1 MNKNDLR
8 KVRDAL
14 AKSAE
19 HLDSPPAYVIATV
32 AILDA
37 ELAADPQP
45 VGVYLGKKDDD
56 CGEREECLT
65 WNPIPV
71 GTKLYTAP
79 PSREWKG
86 LSDDERQS
94 CKAKA
99 VQGFLA
105 YVRLGGQKPDDIGV
119 ITEAALRAKNEV
131 TK

>member
-79 PSREWKG
+79 PSREWQG
-86 LSDDERQS
+86 LSADEIQRTIEVCQTTVS
-94 CKAKA
+94 DPLWSAFA
-99 VQGFLA
+99 EA
-105 YVRLGGQKPDDIGV
+105 I
-119 ITEAALRAKNEV
+119 EAALKEKNHG
-131 TK
+131 

>member
-8 KVRDAL
+8 KVLDAL

-79 PSREWKG
+79 PSREWQS
-86 LSDDERQS
+86 LSLTEMH
-94 CKAKA
+94 
-99 VQGFLA
+99 
-105 YVRLGGQKPDDIGV
+105 DIRYRNGHN
-119 ITEAALRAKNEV
+119 IAGILLDAGAALRTKNEMNHE
-131 TK
+131 

>member
-1 MNKNDLR
+1 MKITYEQI
-8 KVRDAL
+8 K
-14 AKSAE
+14 AKQDELQAM
-19 HLDSPPAYVIATV
+19 
-32 AILDA
+32 LDA

-94 CKAKA
+94 C
-99 VQGFLA
+99 
-105 YVRLGGQKPDDIGV
+105 
-119 ITEAALRAKNEV
+119 
-131 TK
+131 